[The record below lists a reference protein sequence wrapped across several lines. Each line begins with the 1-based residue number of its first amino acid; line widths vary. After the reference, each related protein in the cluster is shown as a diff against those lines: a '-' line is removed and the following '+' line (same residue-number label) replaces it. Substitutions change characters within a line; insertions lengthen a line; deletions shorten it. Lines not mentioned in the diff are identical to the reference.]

1 MATPKEV
8 VFGGDEEEVKS
19 EGLEI
24 VSIGYLYKGPWEKK
38 YWSSSRGKDRY
49 PYPVGYHAVQAHN
62 GSTCKME
69 IHEGPKGPLF
79 MITSSDAHS
88 CSGQTPDIAWEKF
101 QKKHCPRMKTWHGK
115 RLSCKI
121 DGVEFFGF
129 KNSFVQRLL
138 RELVADING
147 AAERNLLS
155 SSFCNGASSSKHDN
169 QNSGA
174 CAYPDFQPYLQRAPV
189 TKKRS
194 RKNEVTNRK
203 PVGRSGFKKPRPANE
218 MNHKHEC
225 SAPPSISKGRNEFHK
240 TQSAWQPSV
249 HLNSKTNK
257 ERDGNFS
264 AKDGFPSESI
274 DFSVHLAEGSV
285 IVQEVANS
293 LIVEEKP
300 LDRSKN
306 FSLLEATEDVTG
318 DAPVLK
324 DSPCVETVNLC
335 APDTLDFVQDNTMP
349 SSPSTRDKGNYSL
362 KEDFTTANNVHSERI
377 VADSHAEEEIGTS
390 NSNASF
396 GKGGFDSVGQEITE
410 AMMTVLL
417 PKAIPLLNNVSR
429 KEKANFRLSETSPIR
444 VNLQEGKN
452 ETSLSMK
459 PSSPAAIEKT
469 NGDREEKLQNQDVDL
484 GLDAPIFENSK
495 SFVLDSFED
504 DQHRDHIT
512 NEVKLSCNIVE
523 ADEPST
529 DKDINL
535 PSPQK
540 DCAVEDARNESFVYH
555 VETSNSK
562 NVLSL
567 ANMDLD
573 KMLLDRD
580 ACISESVLDCR
591 SSSKEVFSKKVQD
604 NFANLNKNST
614 VAETHPVEKDLKNEP
629 ESTEGANDADTRG
642 MNSTVQLSRKDIPV
656 KVASGETGSPVQ
668 VPHKVY
674 SRKVSKRAP
683 LMKKFDGPFSES
695 IICRN
700 FIDDHVAK
708 QQHTA
713 ETLLA
718 SEISQMRSSDY
729 KPQRE
734 NFDAARDLL
743 EVKSCCLPVISK
755 NSTVFCATKDKD
767 FRNSF
772 DPSTLHMKKSKANS
786 GKELDEQVNFAEF
799 NSSVVS
805 QKQEISGCEYTSSNA
820 KESQVSSDLKLQ
832 KNVECINELA
842 GTFDLMGCYFFPLPI
857 LSVLLST
864 TGDKIYVCVS
874 CGFLVDKKRTLFI
887 YTVDIQEPRVGN
899 PSCVGHTSV
908 MLPFLKDN
916 FGREIALERSC
927 ALFTPDGQYLV
938 LLDSMKTPYCREGRS
953 DCLCSTCTSHRL
965 DENAVKIVKVKP
977 GYVSVVAKLKT
988 DDCVQCILVCKP
1000 KHLIAVGE
1008 SGKLHLWE
1016 MNSSWSA
1023 QVEECI
1029 IPIND
1034 CIYPCIVEMKR
1045 IPKCAPLVLGH
1056 NGFGEFGIWD
1066 ISKRA
1071 FVSRFSAARASIY
1084 QFFPIN
1090 LFSWQ
1095 RNGSV
1100 SMDASLELTNTATTS
1115 LFSKHSEK
1123 SSFCPSVGE
1132 DSAIW
1137 LLVSTISDSDAQHNC
1152 MSRDCQ
1158 KNPVRFW
1165 RLALLVKNRVILGS
1179 PLDPRASAIGAS
1191 SGLGIIGTNDGLVYA
1206 WELSSGNKLG
1216 ILHHF
1221 KGGTVSC
1228 IATDDSGLQALAV
1241 AGDGPDGGQLL
1252 VYLHAQ
1258 ENIANQ

>member
-121 DGVEFFGF
+121 DGVE
-129 KNSFVQRLL
+129 RLL

-147 AAERNLLS
+147 EAERNLLS

-174 CAYPDFQPYLQRAPV
+174 CADPDFQPYLQRAPV

-218 MNHKHEC
+218 MNHKREC
-225 SAPPSISKGRNEFHK
+225 SAPPSISKV
-240 TQSAWQPSV
+240 QPSV

-293 LIVEEKP
+293 LIEEEKP

-562 NVLSL
+562 NVLSQ

-604 NFANLNKNST
+604 NFANLSKNST
-614 VAETHPVEKDLKNEP
+614 VAEIHPVEKDLKNEP

-729 KPQRE
+729 KPRRE

-767 FRNSF
+767 FHNSF
-772 DPSTLHMKKSKANS
+772 DPSTLHMKNLKANS
-786 GKELDEQVNFAEF
+786 GKELDEQLNFAEF

-988 DDCVQCILVCKP
+988 DDCVQCILVCEP

-1045 IPKCAPLVLGH
+1045 IPKCAPLVVGH

-1066 ISKRA
+1066 ISKRVL
-1071 FVSRFSAARASIY
+1071 VSRFSAARASIY

>member
-147 AAERNLLS
+147 EAERNLLS

-174 CAYPDFQPYLQRAPV
+174 CADPDFQPYLQRAPV

-218 MNHKHEC
+218 MNHKREC
-225 SAPPSISKGRNEFHK
+225 SAPPSISKV
-240 TQSAWQPSV
+240 QPSV

-293 LIVEEKP
+293 LIEEEKP

-349 SSPSTRDKGNYSL
+349 SSPSTRDK
-362 KEDFTTANNVHSERI
+362 
-377 VADSHAEEEIGTS
+377 EEEIGTS

-562 NVLSL
+562 NVLSQ

-604 NFANLNKNST
+604 NFANLSKNST
-614 VAETHPVEKDLKNEP
+614 VAEIHPVEKDLKNEP

-729 KPQRE
+729 KPRRE

-767 FRNSF
+767 FHNSF
-772 DPSTLHMKKSKANS
+772 DPSTLHMKNLKANS
-786 GKELDEQVNFAEF
+786 GKELDEQLNFAEF

-988 DDCVQCILVCKP
+988 DDCVQCILVCEP

-1045 IPKCAPLVLGH
+1045 IPKCAPLVVGH

-1066 ISKRA
+1066 ISKRVL
-1071 FVSRFSAARASIY
+1071 VSRFSAARASIY

>member
-24 VSIGYLYKGPWEKK
+24 VSIGPLMPILLRIAAVVCLDISDCPLFLKIEKFFVIFGQLK
-38 YWSSSRGKDRY
+38 SCIQGKDRY

-62 GSTCKME
+62 GSTSGFWLVLSKVYN
-69 IHEGPKGPLF
+69 IF
-79 MITSSDAHS
+79 MQITSSDAHS

-147 AAERNLLS
+147 EAERNLLS

-174 CAYPDFQPYLQRAPV
+174 CADPDFQPYLQRAPV

-218 MNHKHEC
+218 MNHKREC
-225 SAPPSISKGRNEFHK
+225 SAPPSISKV
-240 TQSAWQPSV
+240 QPSV

-293 LIVEEKP
+293 LIEEEKP

-562 NVLSL
+562 NVLSQ

-604 NFANLNKNST
+604 NFANLSKNST
-614 VAETHPVEKDLKNEP
+614 VAEIHPVEKDLKNEP
-629 ESTEGANDADTRG
+629 ESTEGNQIVIGVCTAVGANDADTRG

-729 KPQRE
+729 KPRRE

-767 FRNSF
+767 FHNSF
-772 DPSTLHMKKSKANS
+772 DPSTLHMKNLKANS
-786 GKELDEQVNFAEF
+786 GKELDEQLNFAEF

-988 DDCVQCILVCKP
+988 DDCVQCILVCEP

-1016 MNSSWSA
+1016 MNSSW
-1023 QVEECI
+1023 
-1029 IPIND
+1029 
-1034 CIYPCIVEMKR
+1034 
-1045 IPKCAPLVLGH
+1045 
-1056 NGFGEFGIWD
+1056 
-1066 ISKRA
+1066 
-1071 FVSRFSAARASIY
+1071 
-1084 QFFPIN
+1084 
-1090 LFSWQ
+1090 SWQ

>member
-24 VSIGYLYKGPWEKK
+24 VSIGYLYNGPWEKK
-38 YWSSSRGKDRY
+38 YWSSSRLAESCSCRVKIAILILWGTKLFKLTM
-49 PYPVGYHAVQAHN
+49 GAH
-62 GSTCKME
+62 
-69 IHEGPKGPLF
+69 
-79 MITSSDAHS
+79 ITSSDAHS

-306 FSLLEATEDVTG
+306 FRLLEATEDVTG

-324 DSPCVETVNLC
+324 DSPCVETLNLC
-335 APDTLDFVQDNTMP
+335 APDTLDFVQVTDNADNTMP
-349 SSPSTRDKGNYSL
+349 SSPSTHDKGNYSL

-429 KEKANFRLSETSPIR
+429 KEKANFRPSETSPIR

-642 MNSTVQLSRKDIPV
+642 MNSIVQLSRKDIPV
-656 KVASGETGSPVQ
+656 KVASDETGSPVQ

-805 QKQEISGCEYTSSNA
+805 QKQEISGCENTSSNA

-832 KNVECINELA
+832 KNVESINELA

-1016 MNSSWSA
+1016 MNSSW
-1023 QVEECI
+1023 
-1029 IPIND
+1029 
-1034 CIYPCIVEMKR
+1034 R
-1045 IPKCAPLVLGH
+1045 
-1056 NGFGEFGIWD
+1056 D

>member
-24 VSIGYLYKGPWEKK
+24 VSIGPLMPILLRIAAVVCLDISDCPLFLKIEKFFVIFGQLK
-38 YWSSSRGKDRY
+38 SCIQGKDRY

-62 GSTCKME
+62 GSTSGFWLVLSKVYN
-69 IHEGPKGPLF
+69 IF
-79 MITSSDAHS
+79 MQITSSDAHS

-147 AAERNLLS
+147 EAERNLLS

-174 CAYPDFQPYLQRAPV
+174 CADPDFQPYLQRAPV

-218 MNHKHEC
+218 MNHKREC
-225 SAPPSISKGRNEFHK
+225 SAPPSISKV
-240 TQSAWQPSV
+240 QPSV

-293 LIVEEKP
+293 LIEEEKP

-459 PSSPAAIEKT
+459 PSSPVSSLLSSLKLAAAIEKT

-562 NVLSL
+562 NVLSQ

-604 NFANLNKNST
+604 NFANLSKNST
-614 VAETHPVEKDLKNEP
+614 VAEIHPVEKDLKNEP
-629 ESTEGANDADTRG
+629 ESTEGNQIVIGVCTAVGANDADTRG

-729 KPQRE
+729 KPRRE

-767 FRNSF
+767 FHNSF
-772 DPSTLHMKKSKANS
+772 DPSTLHMKNLKANS
-786 GKELDEQVNFAEF
+786 GKELDEQLNFAEF

-988 DDCVQCILVCKP
+988 DDCVQCILVCEP

-1016 MNSSWSA
+1016 MNSSW
-1023 QVEECI
+1023 
-1029 IPIND
+1029 
-1034 CIYPCIVEMKR
+1034 
-1045 IPKCAPLVLGH
+1045 
-1056 NGFGEFGIWD
+1056 
-1066 ISKRA
+1066 
-1071 FVSRFSAARASIY
+1071 
-1084 QFFPIN
+1084 
-1090 LFSWQ
+1090 SWQ

>member
-24 VSIGYLYKGPWEKK
+24 VSIGYLYNGPWEKK

-49 PYPVGYHAVQAHN
+49 PYPVGYQAVQAHN
-62 GSTCKME
+62 GSTSGFWLVLSKAYN
-69 IHEGPKGPLF
+69 IF
-79 MITSSDAHS
+79 MQITSSDAHS

-300 LDRSKN
+300 VSPVRNILNFSQLDRSKN
-306 FSLLEATEDVTG
+306 FRLLEATEDVTG

-324 DSPCVETVNLC
+324 DSPCVETLNLC
-335 APDTLDFVQDNTMP
+335 APDTLDFVQVTDNADNTMP
-349 SSPSTRDKGNYSL
+349 SSPSTHDKGNYSL

-429 KEKANFRLSETSPIR
+429 KEKANFRPSETSPIR

-642 MNSTVQLSRKDIPV
+642 MNSIVQLSRKDIPV
-656 KVASGETGSPVQ
+656 KVASDETGSPVQ

-805 QKQEISGCEYTSSNA
+805 QKQEISGCENTSSNA

-832 KNVECINELA
+832 KNVESINELA

-1056 NGFGEFGIWD
+1056 NGFGEFGIC
-1066 ISKRA
+1066 
-1071 FVSRFSAARASIY
+1071 
-1084 QFFPIN
+1084 
-1090 LFSWQ
+1090 WQ

>member
-147 AAERNLLS
+147 EAERNLLS

-174 CAYPDFQPYLQRAPV
+174 CADPDFQPYLQRAPV

-218 MNHKHEC
+218 MNHKREC
-225 SAPPSISKGRNEFHK
+225 SAPPSISKV
-240 TQSAWQPSV
+240 QPSV

-293 LIVEEKP
+293 LIEEEKP

-562 NVLSL
+562 NVLSQ

-604 NFANLNKNST
+604 NFANLSKNST
-614 VAETHPVEKDLKNEP
+614 VAEIHPVEKDLKNEP

-729 KPQRE
+729 KPRRE

-767 FRNSF
+767 FHNSF
-772 DPSTLHMKKSKANS
+772 DPSTLHMKNLKANS
-786 GKELDEQVNFAEF
+786 GKELDEQLNFAEF

-988 DDCVQCILVCKP
+988 DDCVQCILVCEP

-1045 IPKCAPLVLGH
+1045 IPKCAPLVVGH

-1066 ISKRA
+1066 ISKRVL
-1071 FVSRFSAARASIY
+1071 VSRFSAARASIY

-1221 KGGTVSC
+1221 KGKIFIRCRVRTF
-1228 IATDDSGLQALAV
+1228 
-1241 AGDGPDGGQLL
+1241 
-1252 VYLHAQ
+1252 
-1258 ENIANQ
+1258 

>member
-24 VSIGYLYKGPWEKK
+24 VSIGYLYNGPWEKK
-38 YWSSSRGKDRY
+38 YWSSSRLAESCSCRVKIAILILWGTKLFKLTM
-49 PYPVGYHAVQAHN
+49 GAH
-62 GSTCKME
+62 
-69 IHEGPKGPLF
+69 
-79 MITSSDAHS
+79 ITSSDAHS

-300 LDRSKN
+300 VSPSKN
-306 FSLLEATEDVTG
+306 FRLLEATEDVTG

-324 DSPCVETVNLC
+324 DSPCVETLNLC
-335 APDTLDFVQDNTMP
+335 APDTLDFVQVTDNADNTMP
-349 SSPSTRDKGNYSL
+349 SSPSTHDKGNYSL

-429 KEKANFRLSETSPIR
+429 KEKANFRPSETSPIR

-459 PSSPAAIEKT
+459 PSSPVSSLLSSLKLAAAIEKT

-642 MNSTVQLSRKDIPV
+642 MNSIVQLSRKDIPV
-656 KVASGETGSPVQ
+656 KVASDETGSPVQ

-805 QKQEISGCEYTSSNA
+805 QKQEISGCENTSSNA

-832 KNVECINELA
+832 KNVESINELA

-1016 MNSSWSA
+1016 MNSSWS
-1023 QVEECI
+1023 
-1029 IPIND
+1029 
-1034 CIYPCIVEMKR
+1034 
-1045 IPKCAPLVLGH
+1045 
-1056 NGFGEFGIWD
+1056 
-1066 ISKRA
+1066 
-1071 FVSRFSAARASIY
+1071 
-1084 QFFPIN
+1084 
-1090 LFSWQ
+1090 WQ

>member
-115 RLSCKI
+115 RLLCKI

-174 CAYPDFQPYLQRAPV
+174 CADPEFQPYLQRAPV

-203 PVGRSGFKKPRPANE
+203 PVGRSGLKKPRPANE

-225 SAPPSISKGRNEFHK
+225 SAPPSISKV
-240 TQSAWQPSV
+240 QPSV

-293 LIVEEKP
+293 LIEEEKT

-349 SSPSTRDKGNYSL
+349 SSPSTRDK
-362 KEDFTTANNVHSERI
+362 
-377 VADSHAEEEIGTS
+377 EEEIGTS

-429 KEKANFRLSETSPIR
+429 KEKANFRPSETSPIR
-444 VNLQEGKN
+444 VNLQKGKN

-484 GLDAPIFENSK
+484 GFDAPIFENSK

-529 DKDINL
+529 DKYRNL

-540 DCAVEDARNESFVYH
+540 DCAVEDPRNESFVYH

-562 NVLSL
+562 NVLSQ

-573 KMLLDRD
+573 KMLLDRH

-604 NFANLNKNST
+604 NFANLSKNST
-614 VAETHPVEKDLKNEP
+614 VAEIHPVEKDLKNEP

-642 MNSTVQLSRKDIPV
+642 VNSTMQLSRKDIPV

-683 LMKKFDGPFSES
+683 LMKNFDGPFSES

-832 KNVECINELA
+832 KNVESINELA

-857 LSVLLST
+857 LSVLLRT

-874 CGFLVDKKRTLFI
+874 CGFLVDKKRTIFI
-887 YTVDIQEPRVGN
+887 YTVDIREPRVGN

-988 DDCVQCILVCKP
+988 DDCVQCILVCEP

-1034 CIYPCIVEMKR
+1034 CIYPCIVEMKT
-1045 IPKCAPLVLGH
+1045 IPKCAPLVVGH

-1179 PLDPRASAIGAS
+1179 PLDPRASAIGVS
-1191 SGLGIIGTNDGLVYA
+1191 SGLGIIGTNEGLVYA

-1241 AGDGPDGGQLL
+1241 AGDGPDGANSKSLKIQLSSKQHL
-1252 VYLHAQ
+1252 PLIL
-1258 ENIANQ
+1258 E

>member
-24 VSIGYLYKGPWEKK
+24 VSIGPLMPILLRIAAVVCLDISDCPLFLKIEKFFVIFGQLK
-38 YWSSSRGKDRY
+38 SCIQGKDRY

-147 AAERNLLS
+147 EAERNLLS

-174 CAYPDFQPYLQRAPV
+174 CADPDFQPYLQRAPV

-218 MNHKHEC
+218 MNHKREC
-225 SAPPSISKGRNEFHK
+225 SAPPSISKV
-240 TQSAWQPSV
+240 QPSV

-293 LIVEEKP
+293 LIEEEKP

-562 NVLSL
+562 NVLSQ

-604 NFANLNKNST
+604 NFANLSKNST
-614 VAETHPVEKDLKNEP
+614 VAEIHPVEKDLKNEP
-629 ESTEGANDADTRG
+629 ESTEGNQIVIGVCTAVGANDADTRG

-729 KPQRE
+729 KPRRE

-767 FRNSF
+767 FHNSF
-772 DPSTLHMKKSKANS
+772 DPSTLHMKNLKANS
-786 GKELDEQVNFAEF
+786 GKELDEQLNFAEF

-988 DDCVQCILVCKP
+988 DDCVQCILVCEP

-1016 MNSSWSA
+1016 MNSSW
-1023 QVEECI
+1023 
-1029 IPIND
+1029 
-1034 CIYPCIVEMKR
+1034 
-1045 IPKCAPLVLGH
+1045 
-1056 NGFGEFGIWD
+1056 
-1066 ISKRA
+1066 
-1071 FVSRFSAARASIY
+1071 
-1084 QFFPIN
+1084 
-1090 LFSWQ
+1090 SWQ

>member
-24 VSIGYLYKGPWEKK
+24 VSIGYLYNGPWEKK
-38 YWSSSRGKDRY
+38 YWSSSRLAESCSCRVKIAILILWGTKLFKLTM
-49 PYPVGYHAVQAHN
+49 GAH
-62 GSTCKME
+62 
-69 IHEGPKGPLF
+69 
-79 MITSSDAHS
+79 ITSSDAHS

-300 LDRSKN
+300 VSPVRNILNFSQLDRSKN
-306 FSLLEATEDVTG
+306 FRLLEATEDVTG

-324 DSPCVETVNLC
+324 DSPCVETLNLC
-335 APDTLDFVQDNTMP
+335 APDTLDFVQVTDNADNTMP
-349 SSPSTRDKGNYSL
+349 SSPSTHDKGNYSL

-429 KEKANFRLSETSPIR
+429 KEKANFRPSETSPIR

-642 MNSTVQLSRKDIPV
+642 MNSIVQLSRKDIPV
-656 KVASGETGSPVQ
+656 KVASDETGSPVQ

-805 QKQEISGCEYTSSNA
+805 QKQEISGCENTSSNA

-832 KNVECINELA
+832 KNVESINELA

-1016 MNSSWSA
+1016 MNSSWS
-1023 QVEECI
+1023 
-1029 IPIND
+1029 
-1034 CIYPCIVEMKR
+1034 
-1045 IPKCAPLVLGH
+1045 
-1056 NGFGEFGIWD
+1056 
-1066 ISKRA
+1066 
-1071 FVSRFSAARASIY
+1071 
-1084 QFFPIN
+1084 
-1090 LFSWQ
+1090 WQ